1 MNPIATAQYGLFAAS
16 QRFEASAQRT
26 AQMADPSF
34 DVDYADEAIEQITAK
49 TEFSANLAVIRT
61 SNEMTDSLLDI
72 LA

>member
-26 AQMADPSF
+26 VRMGDPAFS
-34 DVDYADEAIEQITAK
+34 VDYAHEVVEQITAK
-49 TEFSANLAVIRT
+49 HEFSANLAVIRT
-61 SNEMTDSLLDI
+61 ADEMTGDLLDI